1 MIQYVTNLTKWRFV
15 SPPTGQK
22 YKYQPGGSCS
32 SGSSRNSSR
41 VAIVLRYQFRNVDVL
56 VVISDVAV
64 DHFYW
69 SI

>member
-1 MIQYVTNLTKWRFV
+1 MALCV
-15 SPPTGQK
+15 PPTGQK